1 VDCNTSKSGQ
11 TIEVTEEPEDE
22 EDQENIPAVHFSLLC
37 EEDFLNE

>member
-1 VDCNTSKSGQ
+1 VDCNASESGQ
-11 TIEVTEEPEDE
+11 PIEITEEPEDE